1 MQVITYTNARQ
12 NFAKMMKI
20 TNANHT
26 PYHVTNKSGDDVV
39 VISKADF
46 DAIQETMHLL
56 SSPANAQRL
65 NDSILELENGKGQPH
80 ALIDL

>member
-1 MQVITYTNARQ
+1 MEVITYTNARQ
-12 NFAKMMKI
+12 NFANMMK
-20 TNANHT
+20 TANANHT

-65 NDSILELENGKGQPH
+65 NDSISELENGKGKAH
-80 ALIDL
+80 KIVDL